1 MEGIYKTK
9 LSAEQLNAAVRQA
22 FGQSLTKYS
31 ELTDGWANSAYAITL
46 SDGERVVLKARPANN
61 VRSMRCEPETMKTE
75 VEVLRLLSGLEGFP
89 VPKLRAHDD
98 TLKLLPVEYFIMDY
112 VEGDPY
118 VKVKDSLPPETRAG
132 IEEQLGRLTRAM
144 NSFAGKRFGYFPDS
158 AGKHDSWRAAFSE
171 MIMGVLMDGE
181 EAGIALPVPYEELR
195 EAIGSRLHVLD
206 EVTVPQLVHWDLWDG
221 NFFVKD
227 GVITGIVDF
236 ERARWGDPI
245 MEMYF
250 GKFVD
255 SEAHSRGYGL
265 SLSEP
270 SQIARR
276 KLYDLYLDLILDI
289 ECVFR
294 KYENEGHV
302 RWARDNLKD
311 GIRSFLESH
320 PARY

>member
-1 MEGIYKTK
+1 MEGIYKSK
-9 LSAEQLNAAVRQA
+9 LSGEQLNAAVKQA
-22 FGQSLTKYS
+22 FGQPLTEYS

-61 VRSMRCEPETMKTE
+61 VRSMRCEPETMTTE
-75 VEVLRLLSGLEGFP
+75 VNVLRLLSGLEGFP

-98 TLKLLPVEYFIMDY
+98 SLKLLPVEYFIMDY

-118 VKVKDSLPPETRAG
+118 VKVKDSLPAETRAM

-144 NSFAGKRFGYFPDS
+144 NAFAPS
-158 AGKHDSWRAAFSE
+158 ASKHDSWRTAFRD
-171 MIMGVLMDGE
+171 MIMGVLLDGE
-181 EAGIALPVPYEELR
+181 EAGIALPVPYSELR
-195 EAIGSRLHVLD
+195 EAIESRLHVLD

-265 SLSEP
+265 SLSKP

-289 ECVFR
+289 ECVYR
-294 KYENEGHV
+294 KYENEDHI
-302 RWARDNLKD
+302 RWARGNLKD
-311 GIRSFLESH
+311 GIRSFLDE
-320 PARY
+320 AVTG